1 MSFDFTSLEQLASEA
16 PDFIK
21 VVEDGAAVAATF
33 KSGGIVAAVMQAATF
48 EADVLK
54 VVNDLMALG
63 VTKAVAAGTVTAV
76 PAA

>member
-16 PDFIK
+16 PDLIK
-21 VVEDGAAVAATF
+21 VIEDGAAVVTTL
-33 KSGGIVAAVMQAATF
+33 KSAGIVAAVMQAVSF

-63 VTKAVAAGTVTAV
+63 VTKAVAAGTVTQ
-76 PAA
+76 AAA